1 MRQRPSVKY
10 LGIHAPRPYRLD
22 LPKNDREMQV
32 IYLTADERDAL
43 VEALYAPSRS
53 YVDDGG
59 ALPVPSR
66 NDFVFDPYT
75 GPRSDR

>member
-1 MRQRPSVKY
+1 MRNRPTVKY
-10 LGIHAPRPYRLD
+10 LGVHAPRPYRLD
-22 LPKNDREMQV
+22 LPKNDREVQT

-59 ALPVPSR
+59 ALPAGTTAIPQRVIQG
-66 NDFVFDPYT
+66 VV
-75 GPRSDR
+75 SDR